1 MIDLCFFFCNYIRC
15 CYSQVI
21 DEFGSF
27 DSYCWSFMSNKPMV
41 GGYRHTREVP
51 LRTAKADAISQ
62 DLMRR
67 GFLGVGPTVVIKRR
81 D

>member
-1 MIDLCFFFCNYIRC
+1 
-15 CYSQVI
+15 
-21 DEFGSF
+21 
-27 DSYCWSFMSNKPMV
+27 MSNKPMV

-67 GFLGVGPTVVIKRR
+67 GFLGVGPTVVYAFMQAVGIANDHLVTCYRFEECC
-81 D
+81 DIVESAAASDD